1 MQKLMS
7 IKPECI
13 AVSVK
18 FPYNTIMEINDLPED
33 LPLDL
38 LRRVVARE
46 SDVSVNEAKLYFNGG
61 EIKSGVSPKRLFKG
75 INGIP
80 EIECRFN
87 SSSKATKVHLGE
99 RVCKYSSTDEITLYI
114 HKGEEKN
121 KDTQPDYLDLHLDS
135 TKQKNVLHVIEIEW
149 MNNGKKKPFLGGYR
163 RKMDGAI
170 YHNAT
175 AQTKPKLPKIP
186 PVPFFTRDTQ
196 TYEVKHE
203 EINTVEVSSTAMP
216 KPGFFVTN
224 LNDRVITPGVYESFE
239 EYQAR
244 LNRSAI
250 IIQKWVRRWL
260 AKRRV
265 ARLKQLLQEYNDFIS
280 QKERKYLQDK
290 IDRVNQEYERRANPR
305 NHYDI
310 DRLFKALE
318 EWRLKELD
326 KIHHNSEDIVILKA
340 RMALLLDKETEFIKM
355 ITEKQNKLSECGRM
369 LKDKWPLE
377 KASLPMQWIS
387 SKKAINLEAFTPAIL
402 KARDLFVLYENLRMD
417 CLTKTERLDLL
428 LTVKKFAG
436 SYPSKVSC
444 DLIDLIERE
453 TEFMLRGIPPSMLAG
468 LRQRVLL
475 SFVGLC
481 KNSEFNPAI
490 AKFLP
495 IPDKKIP
502 NSRAQMWSDIYKCIS
517 CGRFLRSRA
526 FYFGSRSSTVKMCKF
541 CWRQSNRGIR
551 RLDLEPYKRILQD
564 LRDSESEILI
574 KTQRDNAIKMRQLQL
589 LALDRAVE
597 EQIRRRETHDD
608 TPVDV
613 NTLLNLEGELPQLD
627 IEKMTNHFELMVDI
641 SDIYYLVSDVWDGKS
656 AFSGCSDLDVLKLC
670 RWNVRQPWA
679 PWNTILLTKKEA
691 DLHMELKDIPSNA
704 LYSDTLLERIQQ
716 KFVIG
721 RNAFKMLCKVGK
733 YLIKEP
739 FESTGLKPEDEN
751 LYLQPPEIV
760 IPFIKGEKRM
770 SDYGIDTLKEIWDLS
785 EIEFKNEKYHR
796 KLDKQNV

>member
-1 MQKLMS
+1 
-7 IKPECI
+7 
-13 AVSVK
+13 
-18 FPYNTIMEINDLPED
+18 MEINDLPKD

-46 SDVSVNEAKLYFNGG
+46 SSIAVKETKLYYNGSA
-61 EIKSGVSPKRLFKG
+61 IKSGISPKRLFKG
-75 INGIP
+75 KNGIL
-80 EIECRFN
+80 EIECRFKN
-87 SSSKATKVHLGE
+87 PSKATKIHLGK
-99 RVCKYSSTDEITLYI
+99 RVCKYSNTDEISLYI
-114 HKGEEKN
+114 YKGEERN
-121 KDTQPDYLDLHLDS
+121 KDTHPDYLDLHLDS
-135 TKQKNVLHVIEIEW
+135 TKQENVLHVIEIEW
-149 MNNGKKKPFLGGYR
+149 MNNEKKKPFLGGYR
-163 RKMDGAI
+163 RKTDGVI

-203 EINTVEVSSTAMP
+203 GIDTVENASTAMP

-239 EYQAR
+239 EYEAR
-244 LNRSAI
+244 LNQSAI

-265 ARLKQLLQEYNDFIS
+265 ARLKQLLWEYNDFIS
-280 QKERKYLQDK
+280 KKERKYLQDK
-290 IDRVNQEYERRANPR
+290 IDRVNQEYERRANPQ

-326 KIHHNSEDIVILKA
+326 KIYHNSEDMVIQKA
-340 RMALLLDKETEFIKM
+340 NMALLLDRETEFIKM
-355 ITEKQNKLSECGRM
+355 ITEKQNNLSECGRM
-369 LKDKWPLE
+369 QKDKWPLE
-377 KASLPMQWIS
+377 KASRPIKWIS
-387 SKKAINLEAFTPAIL
+387 KNNSMNLEAYTPAIL

-417 CLTKTERLDLL
+417 CLTKTERMDLL
-428 LTVKKFAG
+428 LTVKKLAG

-444 DLIDLIERE
+444 DLIGLIERE
-453 TEFMLRGIPPSMLAG
+453 TEFMLRGIPPSMLVG

-475 SFVGLC
+475 SFVRLC
-481 KNSEFNPAI
+481 KDTEFNPAI

-502 NSRAQMWSDIYKCIS
+502 NARAQMWSDIYKCIS

-526 FYFGSRSSTVKMCKF
+526 FYFGSRSINVKICKF
-541 CWRQSNRGIR
+541 CWRQSNRGNVRI
-551 RLDLEPYKRILQD
+551 DLEPYKRILQD
-564 LRDSESEILI
+564 LRDSEYEILI
-574 KTQRDNAIKMRQLQL
+574 KTQRANIVKMRQLQL
-589 LALDRAVE
+589 LALDKAVE
-597 EQIRRRETHDD
+597 EHIRIREAHDD

-613 NTLLNLEGELPQLD
+613 NTLLNLEGELPELN
-627 IEKMTNHFELMVDI
+627 IEKMTNHFELMVNI

-670 RWNVRQPWA
+670 RWNVTQPWA

-691 DLHMELKDIPSNA
+691 DLHMELKDIPSNS
-704 LYSDTLLERIQQ
+704 LYSATLLDRIHQ
-716 KFVIG
+716 KFVTG

-739 FESTGLKPEDEN
+739 FESTETKTEDEN
-751 LYLQPPEIV
+751 LHIQPPEHV
-760 IPFIKGEKRM
+760 IPFIKGEERM
-770 SDYGIDTLKEIWDLS
+770 SDYGISTLKEIWNLS
-785 EIEFKNEKYHR
+785 EIEIENGKYLR
-796 KLDKQNV
+796 DLDK